1 MQTLYVPKYNLHYRV
16 NPKDPCELQWS
27 RKPFGPMTQWQH
39 AMSFKKPIRALDLD
53 DKTKQG
59 VVVLNDSST
68 YVGSGVRTWGRKFYP
83 AGTRIYSLYAIG
95 ESKMTN
101 KILEQEK
108 DPEWDKF
115 YHDVKVFIGKYYIKN
130 IVEWIR
136 KRGNTIED
144 DEGNKFLNMVATYYD
159 EERSVAMAAKLLSD
173 WVTTNDWQ
181 HTDFDDGKID
191 RQIMLFDKPSESKVK
206 SKMKISVHEAQEF
219 HKAVAS
225 GLNFDDACFV
235 QEEMQEFANNNGY
248 AAKVRVHNDG
258 SDNFSIVIKSTDES
272 DLTRLPDDFDLDS
285 VIAELQEPSVHK
297 ELDKSDLSHTFS
309 DDYIDREV
317 GFIKGRPWDVN
328 ASNRFC
334 DKLNAYIDTIDADDD
349 GNDILYIKNDEDGFE
364 ITVTI
369 GYGIDN
375 DADRVV
381 DAKWNRI

>member
-1 MQTLYVPKYNLHYRV
+1 
-16 NPKDPCELQWS
+16 
-27 RKPFGPMTQWQH
+27 
-39 AMSFKKPIRALDLD
+39 MSFKKPIRALDLD

-95 ESKMTN
+95 ESKM
-101 KILEQEK
+101 
-108 DPEWDKF
+108 
-115 YHDVKVFIGKYYIKN
+115 
-130 IVEWIR
+130 
-136 KRGNTIED
+136 
-144 DEGNKFLNMVATYYD
+144 
-159 EERSVAMAAKLLSD
+159 
-173 WVTTNDWQ
+173 
-181 HTDFDDGKID
+181 
-191 RQIMLFDKPSESKVK
+191 K

-219 HKAVAS
+219 HKVVAS
-225 GLNFDDACFV
+225 GLNYDDACFV

-258 SDNFSIVIKSTDES
+258 SDNFSIVIKSTNES

-285 VIAELQEPSVHK
+285 VITELQEPSVHK
-297 ELDKSDLSHTFS
+297 ELDKSDPSHTFS
-309 DDYIDREV
+309 DDYIDKEV
-317 GFIKGRPWDVN
+317 GFIKGRPWDIN
-328 ASNRFC
+328 ASNSFC
-334 DKLNAYIDTIDADDD
+334 DKLNAYIDSIDEDDN

-369 GYGIDN
+369 EYGIDN

>member
-95 ESKMTN
+95 ESKM
-101 KILEQEK
+101 KIK
-108 DPEWDKF
+108 
-115 YHDVKVFIGKYYIKN
+115 
-130 IVEWIR
+130 
-136 KRGNTIED
+136 
-144 DEGNKFLNMVATYYD
+144 
-159 EERSVAMAAKLLSD
+159 
-173 WVTTNDWQ
+173 
-181 HTDFDDGKID
+181 
-191 RQIMLFDKPSESKVK
+191 
-206 SKMKISVHEAQEF
+206 VHETQEF
-219 HKAVAS
+219 HKVVAS
-225 GLNFDDACFV
+225 GLNYDDACFV

-272 DLTRLPDDFDLDS
+272 DLTRLPDDFGLDS
-285 VIAELQEPSVHK
+285 VIAELQEPSVNK
-297 ELDKSDLSHTFS
+297 EMDKRDLSHTFS
-309 DDYIDREV
+309 DNYIDREV
-317 GFIKGRPWDVN
+317 NFIKGRPWDIN

-334 DKLNAYIDTIDADDD
+334 DKLNAYIASIDEDDN
-349 GNDILYIKNDEDGFE
+349 GNDILYIKNDEDEFE

-369 GYGIDN
+369 EYGIDN
-375 DADRVV
+375 DADQVV
-381 DAKWNRI
+381 DAEWKRT